1 MSLLFDLVV
10 DSECYAPISNLA
22 SLLSVLLCLFE
33 RRGVWRQDYTH
44 HGKSWP
50 YCKSFKSNEKMGLE
64 RLLKGVLL
72 SDARKGMH
80 KSRRQLE
87 STHFSHCGAK
97 SISQG
102 GDTPHDFESFASSCH
117 FSRGN
122 WMSKH
127 TLPDNRRGD
136 CIKP

>member
-1 MSLLFDLVV
+1 MSMYICPCTNIYV
-10 DSECYAPISNLA
+10 Y
-22 SLLSVLLCLFE
+22 
-33 RRGVWRQDYTH
+33 
-44 HGKSWP
+44 
-50 YCKSFKSNEKMGLE
+50 FKSNEKMGLE

-80 KSRRQLE
+80 KARRQLE